1 MYEMI
6 SKCLICGGKTVKK
19 IVTTEN
25 WWGEKLTIVENV
37 PAWVCDTCGEQFFEP
52 RICEELDRLRDTPPV
67 AKRTIQVPVYSFPGK
82 ASLSGRRTPTH

>member
-1 MYEMI
+1 MI

-25 WWGEKLTIVENV
+25 GWGEKLTIVENV

-82 ASLSGRRTPTH
+82 ASLFGGRTPTQ